1 LLNTHKPKN
10 FIPALKYH
18 AFTRFYDTVV
28 HFTTRETVFK
38 TALVKQSVSHPG
50 ERLLDLGCGTGTL
63 TMMMAENAPELQV
76 VGVDVDPATLEKAQ
90 KKLSSYSDRVSL
102 QQGLAQQLPFKSDSF
117 EIVVSSLFFHHLTT
131 EQKLETLKEAFRVL
145 KPGGRLHIADWG
157 KPSSFVQRVL
167 FIVVQLLDGFETTQ
181 DSVENT
187 LPKLIKDSGFT
198 HIANKQFFPTPL
210 GTIRLFQATRP

>member
-1 LLNTHKPKN
+1 M
-10 FIPALKYH
+10 
-18 AFTRFYDTVV
+18 
-28 HFTTRETVFK
+28 FK